1 MDYEELKTAREYA
14 VCKHNDLIQKSRYSM
29 SATEQKIIWYL
40 ISKIKRTDEELKT
53 YEFHIN
59 EFCEICG
66 IETNNGGNY
75 AYLKSVILKLRNR
88 EFWIKISPTT
98 ETTAGWIEKPV
109 INYRSGTIKLKL
121 DEFLKPYL
129 LDLHDLYSTLD
140 FEVALVL
147 TGKYAIRLYEL
158 LKSYEGLS
166 GRKVRFTIDGLKLK
180 LNAEK
185 YKTFNDFKKNVLDKS
200 LKEIDQY
207 ANFSVS
213 YKLEK
218 TGRSYSHIEFT
229 MADKKPMKKYL
240 TKVAIDDKFN
250 KKSKEGQISFT
261 EASV

>member
-1 MDYEELKTAREYA
+1 M
-14 VCKHNDLIQKSRYSM
+14 
-29 SATEQKIIWYL
+29 
-40 ISKIKRTDEELKT
+40 
-53 YEFHIN
+53 
-59 EFCEICG
+59 
-66 IETNNGGNY
+66 
-75 AYLKSVILKLRNR
+75 
-88 EFWIKISPTT
+88 
-98 ETTAGWIEKPV
+98 
-109 INYRSGTIKLKL
+109 
-121 DEFLKPYL
+121 
-129 LDLHDLYSTLD
+129 YSTLD

-250 KKSKEGQISFT
+250 KKSKEG
-261 EASV
+261 